1 MGITQP
7 KGRVPLLSY
16 PLLWGVLQFILAS
29 TAGLGYAQS
38 APVVDMVV
46 DLLETFNP
54 ALVREASECAV
65 QRPATVGGAKQ
76 DALFKHPK
84 SVQNPAR
91 AEFRLDLPQIAADE
105 RLFLAFDIGLRDG
118 VKFDRGADGV
128 RFVVECDGKQ
138 VFARD
143 HRECRWQSYAVDLT
157 LWGGRPLPLALLTDA
172 IGNTSYDWAVWGSPR
187 VLRFRSGGS
196 GALKPNAPGF
206 ASFPIATGALAF
218 KLPPGQEVKLRLK
231 PDAGGA
237 GLEWDS
243 PAAPSTGQPEL
254 WLVKDFNFPG
264 ATRVE
269 IEWEPK
275 EGSAAPP
282 AREGATRVEAKSESK
297 AAGSA
302 APPAREGADI
312 LVAAYAAQPKLLKV
326 SPGQALISA
335 GDHLPLLVEVRNQGR
350 GQSAEGEFQVELQA
364 GEQIL
369 PARSLPAL
377 EPGASRRLQWDW
389 KAPERAGRYPL
400 KARLLHPQS
409 SDEQSGIVEVFPAL
423 QAKDTASVQNEQLKL
438 EFGRA
443 SEGFA
448 YAKVFARQD
457 STWKPVAIWRP
468 LFRIVA
474 ETQAGEKD
482 WEIRPRELQQL
493 NRSPAGQAGTIAFQE
508 TARDADG
515 VVWETTLRITLE
527 PQQPFA
533 RLHYEWKAGQDRKV
547 KALWGPNLYAGDGA
561 IGEAK
566 SWGLFPGLEYLYGAE
581 RSSNPRDFS
590 PPLADRRTPHPHK
603 ITIPLMAVTLG
614 PHSQK
619 PPENPARFFAPDSL
633 KDRPLLSDLKSQ
645 PDRQAGQISNLKS
658 EVTVALLWDG
668 TQRWDGEH
676 AFPST
681 RFASPNF
688 DEGMQNHRLGLF
700 LPSAPDFVPENGD
713 RASQPYLLPAGK
725 TLTLDARLLVAPGPA
740 TVAVLEWLRETGGLP
755 KANPW
760 PRSFQEELDVCR
772 AGFLKTVWDA
782 ASEKWRH
789 CIGWAPSHAPGF
801 AALLWW
807 DGQIAESPADRRQS
821 RERVE
826 LAVKNMLRDSGPGM
840 FTSQANCHIMQWEF
854 PFLYGYLP
862 EAMAG
867 LENHVRH
874 LIESQQPEGGWLYQ
888 PGNEQQADLGQ
899 AGDSVL
905 GTCANRAALLLR
917 YARITGDAAALAAG
931 EKALRFMGQFRVPR
945 GGQTWE
951 CPMYEPDILAA
962 AYAIRAYHDA
972 FRATGDARW
981 LHDAVY
987 WAETGVPFL
996 YLWTLPERPMM
1007 LGATIPVFGSTFY
1020 THTWLA
1026 VPVQWCGLV
1035 YAYHVFHL
1043 AQELERRP
1051 LSRTDSPL
1059 PLALGFSPADWKRV
1073 VELIT
1078 VSGLHQQ
1085 FAEGDRIGSYPDSIV
1100 RFEQRN
1106 PAFIN
1111 PEDILVNMLALQGYD
1126 ADVKTERLKSDRGEI
1141 VISSGA
1147 NIKNVQATDAGMRFE
1162 LASFPGEPSHSLVAG
1177 LKPREIVVNGKR
1189 LAPSASPVRREPGW
1203 WWDAERRRAYLAVAH
1218 EKREVQIEMI
1228 RE

>member
-1 MGITQP
+1 MSAGWL
-7 KGRVPLLSY
+7 GRA
-16 PLLWGVLQFILAS
+16 Q
-29 TAGLGYAQS
+29 TAPS
-38 APVVDMVV
+38 VDVVV

-54 ALVREASECAV
+54 ALVRDASECAV
-65 QRPATVGGAKQ
+65 QRAATVGGAKQ
-76 DALFKHPK
+76 DALFEHPK
-84 SVQNPAR
+84 SAQSPAR
-91 AEFRLDLPQIAADE
+91 AEYQLALPYAAAGE

-118 VKFDRGADGV
+118 VKLDQGADGV
-128 RFVVECDGKQ
+128 RFVVECDGKRI
-138 VFARD
+138 FSRD
-143 HRECRWQSYAVDLT
+143 HRVCRWQSHAVDLT
-157 LWGGRPLPLALLTDA
+157 PWGGQPLPLALLTDA
-172 IGNTSYDWAVWGSPR
+172 IGNTSYDWAVWGNPR
-187 VLRFRSGGS
+187 VLRFRGGDANAVKS
-196 GALKPNAPGF
+196 NAPGG
-206 ASFPIATGALAF
+206 ASYPIATGALAF
-218 KLPPGQEVKLRLK
+218 RIPSGKEAKLRLK
-231 PDAGGA
+231 PDTGGA
-237 GLEWDS
+237 GMEWS
-243 PAAPSTGQPEL
+243 APAAEPKDQSGS
-254 WLVKDFNFPG
+254 WLVKDFHFPS
-264 ATRVE
+264 ANRVE

-275 EGSAAPP
+275 EAML
-282 AREGATRVEAKSESK
+282 
-297 AAGSA
+297 AG
-302 APPAREGADI
+302 DL
-312 LVAAYAAQPKLLKV
+312 LVAGYAAQPILLKV
-326 SPGQALISA
+326 SAARALISV
-335 GDHLPLLVEVRNQGR
+335 GDRLPLLVEVKNQGR
-350 GQSAEGEFQVELQA
+350 GKSVEGEFKVELQV

-369 PARSLPAL
+369 PIRPLSAL

-389 KAPERAGRYPL
+389 KAPERAGRYLL
-400 KARLLHPQS
+400 KARLIHPQS
-409 SDEQSGIVEVFPAL
+409 PDEQSGSLEVFPAP
-423 QAKDTASVQNEQLKL
+423 QASSSSIQNEHLKL

-443 SEGFA
+443 LEGFA

-457 STWKPVAIWRP
+457 DSWQPVAVWRP
-468 LFRIVA
+468 LFRTVA

-482 WEIRPRELQQL
+482 WEIRPRELQRL

-508 TARDADG
+508 TSRDADG
-515 VVWETTLRITLE
+515 VVWETTLRVTLE
-527 PQQPFA
+527 PQEPFA
-533 RLHYEWKAGQDRKV
+533 RLHYDWKAAQDRKI

-614 PHSQK
+614 PQSQY

-633 KDRPLLSDLKSQ
+633 KDRPLLSNLKS
-645 PDRQAGQISNLKS
+645 QISNLKS
-658 EVTVALLWDG
+658 DVTVALLWDG
-668 TQRWDGEH
+668 TQRWDGEQ
-676 AFPST
+676 AFPSA

-688 DEGMQNHRLGLF
+688 DEEMQNHRLGLF

-713 RASQPYLLPAGK
+713 RAVKPYLLPAGK
-725 TLTLDARLLVAPGPA
+725 TLTLEARLLVAPGPA
-740 TVAVLEWLRETGGLP
+740 TIAVREWLRETGGLP

-760 PRSFQEELDVCR
+760 PRSFQEELGVCR

-807 DGQIAESPADRRQS
+807 DGQIAESPEGRRQS

-826 LAVKNMLRDSGPGM
+826 LAVKNMLRDGGPGAFM
-840 FTSQANCHIMQWEF
+840 SQANCHIMQWEF

-867 LENHVRH
+867 LENQVRH
-874 LIESQQPEGGWLYQ
+874 LIQSQQPEGGWVYQ
-888 PGNEQQADLGQ
+888 PGNDQQADLGQ
-899 AGDSVL
+899 VGDSVL

-931 EKALRFMGQFRVPR
+931 EKALRFMEQFRVPR

-972 FRATGDARW
+972 FRATGNARW

-987 WAETGVPFL
+987 WAETGVPFI

-1007 LGATIPVFGSTFY
+1007 LGAAIPVFGSTFY

-1051 LSRTDSPL
+1051 LSETDSPL
-1059 PLALGFSPADWKRV
+1059 PLGLDFSPADWKRV

-1078 VSGLHQQ
+1078 VSGLYQQ

-1100 RFEQRN
+1100 RFEQKN

-1111 PEDILVNMLALQGYD
+1111 PEDILVNVLALQGYD

-1147 NIKNVQATDAGMRFE
+1147 NIKNVQPTDAGVRFD
-1162 LASFPGEPSHSLVAG
+1162 LASYPGEPSHSLVAG
-1177 LKPREIVVNGKR
+1177 LKPREILVNGKR
-1189 LAPSASPVRREPGW
+1189 LAPSTSPVRREPGW
-1203 WWDAERRRAYLAVAH
+1203 WWDAERHRAYLAVPH
-1218 EKREVQIEMI
+1218 EKREAQIEI
-1228 RE
+1228 TRE